1 MKKRVEWIDIAK
13 FLGIFAIY
21 LGHFGDSA
29 GHAFTFVFAFH
40 VPLFFFL
47 SGCMSNYDNETNI
60 FRFVWKKFKRIMIP
74 FYIFAI
80 VSIVINTIVNNSEI
94 SDIKELLLVVG
105 KGCTR
110 NTFFAGALWFLSC
123 LFVMEIIFKI
133 IKLTKFK
140 IIIFFI
146 SMIFFL
152 ISEFLITPVPIVKPH
167 WIYNL
172 DSMMYYIIFYAI
184 GYCIYPLILKL
195 FDLNTLCKKT
205 IFIILLIIST
215 IYMACL
221 FEGVSICY
229 RLSVNHFTNIIIE
242 VIQPLIAIL
251 FVTIIS
257 KLLEGVK
264 FIHKIGMETLYL
276 CGNEYIIKTL
286 FPMFISLF
294 GLSIVIDNPIKVYI
308 YTFILIVVN
317 FKIVIP
323 IEKNII
329 GTLKNKLRDTSK

>member
-1 MKKRVEWIDIAK
+1 
-13 FLGIFAIY
+13 
-21 LGHFGDSA
+21 
-29 GHAFTFVFAFH
+29 
-40 VPLFFFL
+40 
-47 SGCMSNYDNETNI
+47 
-60 FRFVWKKFKRIMIP
+60 
-74 FYIFAI
+74 
-80 VSIVINTIVNNSEI
+80 
-94 SDIKELLLVVG
+94 
-105 KGCTR
+105 
-110 NTFFAGALWFLSC
+110 
-123 LFVMEIIFKI
+123 
-133 IKLTKFK
+133 
-140 IIIFFI
+140 
-146 SMIFFL
+146 
-152 ISEFLITPVPIVKPH
+152 
-167 WIYNL
+167 
-172 DSMMYYIIFYAI
+172 
-184 GYCIYPLILKL
+184 
-195 FDLNTLCKKT
+195 
-205 IFIILLIIST
+205 
-215 IYMACL
+215 MACL